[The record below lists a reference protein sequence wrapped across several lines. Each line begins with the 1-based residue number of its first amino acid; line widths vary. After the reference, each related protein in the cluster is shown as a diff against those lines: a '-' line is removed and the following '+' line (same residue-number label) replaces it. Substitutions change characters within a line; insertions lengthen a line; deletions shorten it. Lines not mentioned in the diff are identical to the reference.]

1 MSNRVDQLEYTVMEL
16 GSQVFKLKQ
25 ELAQMLESQSTLE
38 DVIKNVRAL
47 LEDQSQID
55 PESFDLMTEFY
66 RLKEKL
72 PEHDEDDEYEQAE
85 AKGSL
90 H

>member
-25 ELAQMLESQSTLE
+25 ELSNIVESQSTLE
-38 DVIKNVRAL
+38 EVIKNIRAIM
-47 LEDQSQID
+47 EDQEQLD
-55 PESFDLMTEFY
+55 GESFDLMTKFH

-72 PEHDEDDEYEQAE
+72 PDIDDEDEYEQAYT
-85 AKGSL
+85 KGGL